1 MTDPLVLGLDLDG
14 AGDKAAFMERCAAV
28 LALPDWF
35 GRNWDALAD
44 CLRDP
49 GVLPGAG
56 RRLVL
61 VVTGWQGFAARC
73 PEDWATARAV
83 FAEAPAVELR
93 LA

>member
-1 MTDPLVLGLDLDG
+1 MTDTVVLGLEG
-14 AGDKAAFMERCAAV
+14 AGDKAAFMERCAVA

-44 CLRDP
+44 VLR
-49 GVLPGAG
+49 G

-61 VVTGWQGFAARC
+61 VVTGWEAFAERC
-73 PEDWATARAV
+73 PQDWATARSV

-93 LA
+93 LG